1 MAPKPG
7 ASAPKLFISYRRE
20 DTSGHAGRLYDAIVE
35 RFGADRVFMDIELA
49 PGIDFVDGITESVG
63 SCDALLLII
72 GPRWATVSKDGTK
85 PRLSDPADYVRLEVE
100 TALARSDLKLIPVL
114 VAGARMPGADELPD
128 SLQPLRRLNAIELSD
143 ARWRYDV
150 GRLVNTLAGE
160 EEEPAGTA
168 PPSQPRGRVI
178 AIAAGLAVVALVA
191 VLAIAGV
198 FSGGGGAGSGS
209 STGASTGAGASQG
222 VGPGAEDLAH
232 KYEAAFE
239 TKDVTGLR
247 KLLGPEIIYKRGA
260 SFERRGPKDV
270 IAEYRRQFKEF
281 DGRQPGF
288 DWSVGGS
295 DASEDI
301 GEVHGPYVISANGVT
316 RQQGNFGLIAL
327 QVGQRIF
334 IKELCFDCP
343 DLHHPGGFLSAG

>member
-1 MAPKPG
+1 MTSKPG

-35 RFGADRVFMDIELA
+35 RFGDDQVFMDVELE

-100 TALARSDLKLIPVL
+100 TALARSDLRLIPVL

-150 GRLVNTLAGE
+150 RRLLSTVTGE
-160 EEEPAGTA
+160 EEEPAGA
-168 PPSQPRGRVI
+168 AASSSQPRGRVI
-178 AIAAGLAVVALVA
+178 AVAAGVAAVALVA

-198 FSGGGGAGSGS
+198 FSGGGGGS
-209 STGASTGAGASQG
+209 SGAGTGASAPQGA
-222 VGPGAEDLAH
+222 GPGAEALAH

-239 TKDVTGLR
+239 TKDETGLR
-247 KLLGPEIIYKRGA
+247 KLLSPEIIYKRGA
-260 SFERRGPKDV
+260 SFERRGPEEV
-270 IAEYRRQFKEF
+270 MSEYRRQFKEF
-281 DGRQPGF
+281 DGRRPGF
-288 DWSVGGS
+288 DWTLGGG
-295 DASEDI
+295 DASEET
-301 GEVHGPYVISANGVT
+301 GEVHGTYLISANGVS
-316 RQQGNFGLIAL
+316 QQHGNFGLIAL